1 MEKAWLCCGE
11 DEQRAALESIARERG
26 YEIVGATADH
36 DRQGLSALLD
46 AAHEG
51 KVQAVFVKNCDRFM
65 ADPITAMGV
74 ANLLQMENV
83 ETVFM
88 DPEPIRLSA
97 SDFEQLGYD
106 NAQGEER

>member
-1 MEKAWLCCGE
+1 MGKAWLCCGE
-11 DEQRAALESIARERG
+11 DEQRAVLESSAREQG
-26 YEIVGATADH
+26 YEIIGSTADH

-46 AAHEG
+46 AVHEG
-51 KVQAVFVKNCDRFM
+51 KVQVVFVKNYDRFM

-83 ETVFM
+83 KTVFM
-88 DPEPIRLSA
+88 DPEPIGLSA
-97 SDFEQLGYD
+97 ADFEQLGHD